1 MKRNQHHLYAVKYK
15 RMSVELAQWFYRRSN
30 RSISAG
36 REHAAL
42 GSDEYEENFA
52 ICQQFVISNLKYHR
66 FLSVDSHKVTRQLD
80 GVCEKLK
87 IHSESKKASKL
98 QALSEEFLETAVYE
112 GKDVGK
118 TDTHYS
124 VLLFLLLISNDPI
137 HSDYVETEKVTAQ
150 DMKDD
155 IDWGAYLLEGIQRY
169 DPSDGELSDWT
180 DDDDD
185 SEEEKYVRRTA
196 RDNSQSFDE
205 RQTVAPYIVSDSST
219 VHEEEPGDVEDCDWL
234 SRNLIAQYWKGEK
247 VEVET
252 GKYRSCQ
259 LNNNWE
265 AYKERIDPLSCDRN
279 KVVVTENVLLREVI
293 WMLMGISNLYLLEFN
308 GRFFVPKR
316 DISVPHLSEESL
328 HNCLT
333 QFTRYG
339 AYIQI
344 LQNFVEE
351 CNHGNRSDICQ
362 TYQSFASTVADFLQD
377 VKTQLS
383 ILEQKLIK
391 QEEVLTLL
399 TVARDTEPLMQ
410 KVGIVCL
417 VYMRGIHQGRPYKLA
432 SQKATLLLTT
442 LYNTLLS
449 CDTLFETPLFDEGGV
464 DLNQGQNCDTTDML
478 KLLLPM
484 WIQTCQPYINIID
497 TWISHGYLT
506 DPHSEFIIQRNKEID
521 TLDETF
527 WEKSFAFHTM
537 VKDPDTSGSGSDKR
551 VQEYDT
557 MDWAPK
563 FLQPVL
569 QQIVLTGKSMEMLE
583 GLGKLAEYDGKGF
596 SNHLNEFKETHL
608 YDKFITSLQTLLGT
622 KTKSDS
628 GEETRGT
635 TQNEPVF
642 SPDIERQMKE
652 KGIHDSFLKMHFEKI
667 MQQDTEYHSI
677 LEENFSQK
685 MHSLNLDNLQPV
697 ELILQECLYPHIY
710 KQYGKVCLKLV
721 DTLKTEYHL
730 MDYLKAMRR
739 FFLMEAG
746 DTMFIFYT
754 EIFDKIRLHEH
765 WKDTTTVTWA
775 LHEALDRHFPDEVTR
790 IAVFV
795 DTSEDDRDSQPINV
809 TNCLKLQYQI
819 PSPVDVVI
827 NERCQEIYNH
837 IFSFL
842 LQVKRAKYCLDE
854 LRFYDLAKECASST
868 TDRLLKSLSL
878 DKEPRSARIHRM
890 HLLRMKLINFV
901 NSLHNYIM
909 TRILHSIGLEFTH
922 DLKEAKDLDQ
932 IIEIH
937 AGYIRKI
944 HERCL
949 LHKKNTFLKEAVLK
963 VLNLSLRFQKEWDC
977 GIDNISM
984 KQIEDTEMEFSR
996 CIQFLRSFLN
1006 SVIQRGSFPHLE
1018 SLAFGLENLIPR

>member
-1 MKRNQHHLYAVKYK
+1 
-15 RMSVELAQWFYRRSN
+15 MSVKLAQWFCRRIN
-30 RSISAG
+30 RSISAD
-36 REHAAL
+36 RDHAAL
-42 GSDEYEENFA
+42 GSDERSEL
-52 ICQQFVISNLKYHR
+52 IC
-66 FLSVDSHKVTRQLD
+66 D
-80 GVCEKLK
+80 KLK
-87 IHSESKKASKL
+87 IHSELKKALKL
-98 QALSEEFLETAVYE
+98 QALSQEFLETVGYE
-112 GKDVGK
+112 RKDFGK

-124 VLLFLLLISNDPI
+124 ILLFLLLISNDPV
-137 HSDYVETEKVTAQ
+137 HSEYVETINHTSKEVKEE
-150 DMKDD
+150 
-155 IDWGAYLLEGIQRY
+155 IDWGAYLLEGIEIY

-180 DDDDD
+180 EDED
-185 SEEEKYVRRTA
+185 SEEEQVGRVTA
-196 RDNSQSFDE
+196 PSNDQSFDN
-205 RQTVAPYIVSDSST
+205 RQTVTPYIVSDSST
-219 VHEEEPGDVEDCDWL
+219 VHEVEPRETEDFDWL

-247 VEVET
+247 LDVET

-265 AYKERIDPLSCDRN
+265 AYKERINPLHGDGN
-279 KVVVTENVLLREVI
+279 KLVVTENVLLREVI
-293 WMLMGISNLYLLEFN
+293 WMLMGISNLYLIEFN
-308 GRFFVPKR
+308 GRFFVPKHEVC
-316 DISVPHLSEESL
+316 VPHLSEESL
-328 HNCLT
+328 HTCLT

-344 LQNFVEE
+344 LQNFVED
-351 CNHGNRSDICQ
+351 CSHGNRSDICQ
-362 TYQSFASTVADFLQD
+362 TYQSFASTVADFLRD
-377 VKTQLS
+377 LKTQLS
-383 ILEQKLIK
+383 KIEQKLIK

-399 TVARDTEPLMQ
+399 TVARDIEPLMH
-410 KVGIVCL
+410 KVGIICL
-417 VYMRGIHQGRPYKLA
+417 VYMRGIHQGKQYKLA

-449 CDTLFETPLFDEGGV
+449 CDILFVTPLLDGEYI
-464 DLNQGQNCDTTDML
+464 DLNFGQKYNATDLL

-484 WIQTCQPYINIID
+484 WIQTCRPYINIID

-506 DPHSEFIIQRNKEID
+506 DPYHEFIIQRNKEIG

-537 VKDPDTSGSGSDKR
+537 VKDPDKSRSTPDKK

-569 QQIVLTGKSMEMLE
+569 QQTVLTGKSMEMLE

-596 SNHLNEFKETHL
+596 SDHLNEFKETHL
-608 YDKFITSLQTLLGT
+608 YDKFISSLLTLLGT
-622 KTKSDS
+622 KTDS
-628 GEETRGT
+628 NTEEETREKT
-635 TQNEPVF
+635 PSEPVF
-642 SPDIERQMKE
+642 SPEIEVQMKE
-652 KGIHDSFLKMHFEKI
+652 KGIHDSFLKMHFENLMK
-667 MQQDTEYHSI
+667 QDSDPHRI
-677 LEENFSQK
+677 IEENFAMK
-685 MHSLNLDNLQPV
+685 MDSLNMDNLQPV
-697 ELILQECLYPHIY
+697 ELILQECLYPHVR
-710 KQYGKVCLKLV
+710 KQYEKVCLKLV

-730 MDYLKAMRR
+730 IDYFKAMRR
-739 FFLMEAG
+739 FFLMGAG

-775 LHEALDRHFPDEVTR
+775 LHEALDRHFPDEVAR
-790 IAVFV
+790 IAVIV
-795 DTSEDDRDSQPINV
+795 DTSEDDKESQPINV
-809 TNCLKLQYQI
+809 TNCLKLQYHI

-854 LRFYDLAKECASST
+854 LRFYDLAKESVLSA
-868 TDRLLKSLSL
+868 TDRLFQSQST
-878 DKEPRSARIHRM
+878 DNIPRSAKIHRM

-922 DLKEAKDLDQ
+922 DLREAKDLDE

-984 KQIEDTEMEFSR
+984 IQIEDTEMEFSR
-996 CIQFLRSFLN
+996 CIQFLRSFLS

-1018 SLAFGLENLIPR
+1018 ALAFGLENLIPR